1 MPQTIGFQN
10 VLEKERITPV
20 KYVLNSMIG
29 RQLAFIALTTGVALT
44 SQSGGTVTMPSLTV
58 TGVTK
63 SYQPIHTTLL
73 TG

>member
-10 VLEKERITPV
+10 VSEKERITPV
-20 KYVLNSMIG
+20 KYVLSSMIG

-58 TGVTK
+58 MGVTK

>member
-10 VLEKERITPV
+10 VSEKERITPV
-20 KYVLNSMIG
+20 KYVLRSMIG

-58 TGVTK
+58 MGVTK